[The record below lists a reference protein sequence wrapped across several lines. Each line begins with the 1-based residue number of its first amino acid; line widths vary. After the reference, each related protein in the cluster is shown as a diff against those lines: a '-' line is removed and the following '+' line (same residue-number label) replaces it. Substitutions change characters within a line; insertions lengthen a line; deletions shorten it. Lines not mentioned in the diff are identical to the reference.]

1 RNLQNPDFESTTA
14 FLGKWGRFQ
23 QQVFFLLCLRSIP
36 TGYIGLSVVFLADTP
51 QHRCFIPA
59 HANVSAAWRNRSVPP
74 EEGPGGGLAL
84 SQCSRYRL
92 EDMVRFSE
100 GDLLPGV
107 DVNLTN
113 VATEGCLDGWEYDQ
127 SVYTS
132 TVVSEWDLV
141 CDDQWKKPLTSSVFF
156 FGILIGSF
164 ISGQLSDRFGRK
176 IVTILALVVQAFFTF
191 ISIFSPSWAFFCCL
205 YFFVGVGNSSGFVAA
220 FVLGTEIFGPHVRK
234 IFSTLGSNLVFA
246 VGYMLLPLFA
256 FITRDW
262 KMLLVALTLPIP
274 LYLPL
279 WWYVPE
285 SPRWLL
291 SQGRV
296 EEAEAIIREAA
307 KKNKIEPPSLIFAP
321 LQGKT
326 QNICDL
332 IGSQNIRGV
341 SFTLICI
348 AIAYFAVSLNTVNL
362 HGNSYLNCFL
372 SATVELPAYVLS
384 WIMFRRCSRRLC
396 LFSTLFTTGLFLLF
410 VQLMPASMTLS
421 KTELSKF
428 AVTIAF
434 SIVYGYTVEVYP
446 TVLRTT
452 ALGTSSMI
460 ARIGSILSPYIIY
473 LRSYSLSLPYILIGC
488 FSVLC
493 ALLSLLLPETY
504 GMPLPDTI
512 SQMQRFPGAAL

>member
-1 RNLQNPDFESTTA
+1 MASLHSSVRLATTA

-51 QHRCFIPA
+51 Q
-59 HANVSAAWRNRSVPP
+59 NRS
-74 EEGPGGGLAL
+74 
-84 SQCSRYRL
+84 
-92 EDMVRFSE
+92 
-100 GDLLPGV
+100 
-107 DVNLTN
+107 
-113 VATEGCLDGWEYDQ
+113 GCLDGWEYDQ

-164 ISGQLSDRFGRK
+164 ISGQLSDRSWRK
-176 IVTILALVVQAFFTF
+176 DFQVVNATLSKCLICLIVLKKERSQQKCVTI
-191 ISIFSPSWAFFCCL
+191 
-205 YFFVGVGNSSGFVAA
+205 NDSGFVAA

-307 KKNKIEPPSLIFAP
+307 KKNKIEPPSLIF
-321 LQGKT
+321 T

-341 SFTLICI
+341 SFTLWMLHRTEKVSTVIFTPNNYPHRICI

-410 VQLMPASMTLS
+410 VQLMPANLTYVAIAFEMIA
-421 KTELSKF
+421 KF

-512 SQMQRFPGAAL
+512 SQMQRFPGWCQKTPYALTHTEEKENAAEMRSPVVC